1 MEWGSELQGSLV
13 KFICWVNIFPVP
25 RCSWYSFSFQVR
37 SEKRRGD
44 KHKKEEVIS
53 IVAKG
58 MLGFVSDMGSP
69 DQCLESFENRQRDA
83 QASAPAALAA
93 DIIVHPDQ
101 RQFRNVTET
110 SFPTL

>member
-1 MEWGSELQGSLV
+1 M
-13 KFICWVNIFPVP
+13 KFICWVNICPVP

-83 QASAPAALAA
+83 QASALQHLLQTSLCIQTR
-93 DIIVHPDQ
+93 DNLEMSQKHP
-101 RQFRNVTET
+101 FRPCEVRKTEH
-110 SFPTL
+110 